1 LVGEAKKLLAT
12 EDFHNRKYRQIAE
25 ALFKLESA
33 GKSTQAGEV
42 ISYLQDEELGAA
54 IARLAIEKNPY
65 SSGAQALTEEKKGN
79 LKEFEEKIREAQVRG
94 EEKSIRDLQLRYQA
108 LLTEYRKQKTEDRAW
123 RKAAI

>member
-1 LVGEAKKLLAT
+1 LRKPFLNW
-12 EDFHNRKYRQIAE
+12 NRQGNR
-25 ALFKLESA
+25 
-33 GKSTQAGEV
+33 
-42 ISYLQDEELGAA
+42 YLQDEELGAA

-65 SSGAQALTEEKKGN
+65 SSGAQALTECLKRIREEEKKGN